1 MNYQREYILNEF
13 QRLVFTEFGE
23 HIERIEKLHADA
35 SERNI
40 FRIVTSQRTLIGINN
55 IYTDENTA
63 FIKFSDSFK
72 KAGLKVPE
80 VFGVSHDSQIYIEED
95 LGDMTLYKYSQT
107 APHRN
112 TSDLFKKA
120 LCDLQDFQI
129 KGIDCIDFSYCY
141 QSKEFSEETIYS
153 DFDKFEVYYLSKIK
167 NTEIDE
173 ELFNYVKEFLS
184 ELNSNSDKEY
194 FLYRDFQTRN
204 IMVKENELYYIDY
217 QSGRKGP
224 PHYDAASFLYSGSI
238 NITEEERNFFLRHYI
253 DSFSNKINLDKE
265 KFKYEFYFFALM
277 RLIQILGSYG
287 YTYEKKKDEM
297 MLKKIPKAIE
307 NIRGLKNY
315 ITEPLLLK
323 FIERISV

>member
-13 QRLVFTEFGE
+13 QRLVFSELGE
-23 HIERIEKLHADA
+23 HINRIEKLNADA

-40 FRIVTSQRTLIGINN
+40 YRLFTSQRTLIGIHN

-63 FIKFSDSFK
+63 FIKFSESFK
-72 KAGLKVPE
+72 KAGLKVP
-80 VFGVSHDSQIYIEED
+80 VVYGVSNDSQIYIEED
-95 LGDMTLYKYSQT
+95 LGDNTLFKFSQT
-107 APHRN
+107 APHKN
-112 TSDLFKKA
+112 TSDLFLKA
-120 LCDLQDFQI
+120 LSDLQDFQI

-141 QSKEFSEETIYS
+141 QSKEFSEVTIHS
-153 DFDKFEVYYLSKIK
+153 DFEKFEDYYITRIK
-167 NTEIDE
+167 RSEIDE
-173 ELFNYVKEFLS
+173 ELFNYAKEFLS
-184 ELNSNSDKEY
+184 EINRNTDKEY

-217 QSGRKGP
+217 QSGRIGP

-238 NITEEERNFFLRHYI
+238 NITEDERNFFLRHYI
-253 DSFSNKINLDKE
+253 DSLNSKIYIDKE

-307 NIRGLKNY
+307 NIRGLKNN
-315 ITEPLLLK
+315 ISEPLLLK
-323 FIERISV
+323 FIDKITT